1 MRALERNKIPVWY
14 ALNTGETEELDAYGN
29 HTGRMKQTYSA
40 PLCVGVNV
48 AGARGTAFL
57 TANGIE
63 TDYTHRLVTCDTDL
77 PWQEDT
83 ILWIY
88 KEPYITVDGQT
99 VSVPHNF
106 VIVRVS
112 RTINSVTYDLQ
123 EVRVS

>member
-14 ALNTGETEELDAYGN
+14 ALNTGEVEEVSPDGY
-29 HTGRMKQTYSA
+29 HTGRMRQTYSA
-40 PLCVGVNV
+40 PLCIGVNV

-63 TDYTHRLVTCDTDL
+63 TDYTHRLVTCDMNL

-88 KEPYITVDGQT
+88 REPYETVDGQT
-99 VSVPHNF
+99 VPVPHNF

-112 RTINSVTYDLQ
+112 RAINSVIYDLQ

>member
-14 ALNTGETEELDAYGN
+14 ALNTGEVEEVSPDGY
-29 HTGRMKQTYSA
+29 HTGRMRQTYSA
-40 PLCVGVNV
+40 PLCIGVNV

-63 TDYTHRLVTCDTDL
+63 TDYTHRLVTCDMNL

-88 KEPYITVDGQT
+88 REPYETVDGQT
-99 VSVPHNF
+99 VPVPHNF

-112 RTINSVTYDLQ
+112 RAINSVMYDLQ